1 MRPGPGS
8 GSLTIIEIPTRREVI
23 TEARRQGSRVAAVLP
38 YHYPRAL
45 LRAHGFH
52 PIELWGPPGVPRDEG
67 GRHFQSY
74 TCDIVVRATSFLL
87 RGGLDQVDVILVPH
101 TCDALQGMGSV
112 LTDFLQPDQPILTV
126 YLPRSDRRSDRRYLI
141 DELHRLSDS
150 LASITGHEP
159 TGADWEGA
167 LAAEAAAD
175 RALADLYADRM
186 DLAVTDRRFY
196 TTVRSRE
203 FLTAED
209 FVAVAEALPRG
220 EADSSGVGLTL
231 SGIVAEPLDLFDR
244 INDAGGRVVS
254 DDLACGARRLY
265 PPSDSA
271 DPFDRLADQLMA
283 APPDPTR
290 GAPIAQRVGVLADL
304 MAATGAGGM
313 IVFDV
318 AFCEPELFDVP
329 LLRRH
334 LGRAGYPVL
343 HVETELGGA
352 LTHQALTRI
361 EAFVETLR

>member
-1 MRPGPGS
+1 MGR
-8 GSLTIIEIPTRREVI
+8 LAIIEIPTRSEVI
-23 TEARRQGSRVAAVLP
+23 AEVRRRGRRVAAVLP

-52 PIELWGPPGVPRDEG
+52 PIEIWGPPGVPRDQG

-112 LTDFLQPDQPILTV
+112 VADFLRPDQPVLTV
-126 YLPRSDRRSDRRYLI
+126 YLPRSDRRSDRKYLI
-141 DELHRLSDS
+141 DELHCLSDG
-150 LASITGHEP
+150 LASITGREP
-159 TGADWEGA
+159 TAADWEEA

-175 RALADLYADRM
+175 RALAGLYADRT

-209 FVAVAEALPRG
+209 FVAVAGTLPRG
-220 EADSSGVGLTL
+220 EPDSGGVRLIL

-244 INDAGGRVVS
+244 INEAGGRVVS

-265 PPSDSA
+265 PPSDST

-290 GAPIAQRVGVLADL
+290 GSPIAHRVRMLADL
-304 MAATGAGGM
+304 MAETGAAGM

-334 LGRAGYPVL
+334 LGRAGYPVM
-343 HVETELGGA
+343 HVETELGGT
-352 LTHQALTRI
+352 LTHQTLTRI